1 MTVTSQAMTLSA
13 LVEYEIF
20 FSAQYVYME
29 ILHIL
34 YPDNL
39 IS

>member
-1 MTVTSQAMTLSA
+1 MTITLQAMTFSVS
-13 LVEYEIF
+13 VEYEIF

-29 ILHIL
+29 VLHIL

>member
-1 MTVTSQAMTLSA
+1 MTITLQVMTFSV
-13 LVEYEIF
+13 LVEYENL
-20 FSAQYVYME
+20 FSAQYVY
-29 ILHIL
+29 LGVLYIL